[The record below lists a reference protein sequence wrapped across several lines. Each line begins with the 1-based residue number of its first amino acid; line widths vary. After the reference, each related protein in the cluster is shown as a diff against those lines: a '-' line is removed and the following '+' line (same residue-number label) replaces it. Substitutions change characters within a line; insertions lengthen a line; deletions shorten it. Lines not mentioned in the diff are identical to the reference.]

1 MQTNFD
7 DDDVVYTFELT
18 YEDIRNMAEG
28 VPIIKDDM
36 FDGLYIFLYE
46 LAEIWIYQ
54 NIETEQPSEED

>member
-1 MQTNFD
+1 MKTNFD

-18 YEDIRNMAEG
+18 YEDIRDMAEG

-36 FDGLYIFLYE
+36 FDGLYTSLYE
-46 LAEIWIYQ
+46 LAEIWVYQ